1 MGPVVHSTVDKG
13 KVPHAVAQGIEEQE
27 RAAFVESVPALSR
40 GLIARSLTGT
50 ASPRQAIK
58 AFCLACTH
66 YNRDEITHCPVW
78 PATARLSAPLVLGA
92 R

>member
-1 MGPVVHSTVDKG
+1 MGKG
-13 KVPHAVAQGIEEQE
+13 KVSRAVAQGIEEQE

-40 GLIARSLTGT
+40 GLIARSLAGT

-58 AFCLACTH
+58 AFCLILH
-66 YNRDEITHCPVW
+66 KLRPGRDHPLSGL
-78 PATARLSAPLVLGA
+78 ALSAARLSAPLALGA